1 MTGLD
6 TRGAHLERGSTDG
19 RALSTNDVA
28 PTGAR
33 GATLT
38 PTAHGADV
46 SAPDHGPA
54 LSRNDAATASAPGA
68 TLTPAAYGADVSAPD
83 RRQAL
88 STNNAVRAGARGAT
102 LAMSGLGM
110 AAVTGGGVVI
120 GRGWVW
126 PVLFLIGA
134 VAIGLLV
141 GRRPWL
147 VVGLMVSTGALLAA
161 PAVAVGYFAS
171 VWMWIAA
178 LVGAAVV
185 VRGARRCLPDG
196 PTLLWRL
203 ALLLPTAEREF
214 WRAEVNAILHACGS
228 DAETRRQVIGFLTA
242 VPATVVASWR
252 YRR

>member
-1 MTGLD
+1 VT
-6 TRGAHLERGSTDG
+6 ASADG
-19 RALSTNDVA
+19 QALSTNDVA
-28 PTGAR
+28 PTA
-33 GATLT
+33 
-38 PTAHGADV
+38 
-46 SAPDHGPA
+46 
-54 LSRNDAATASAPGA
+54 
-68 TLTPAAYGADVSAPD
+68 
-83 RRQAL
+83 
-88 STNNAVRAGARGAT
+88 ARGAT
-102 LAMSGLGM
+102 LALSGAGVLGAVGLG
-110 AAVTGGGVVI
+110 VVN

-126 PVLFLIGA
+126 PVLFLVGA
-134 VAIGLLV
+134 VAVGLLV

-171 VWMWIAA
+171 VWMWVAA

-214 WRAEVNAILHACGS
+214 WRAEVTAVLHACGS
-228 DAETRRQVIGFLTA
+228 DAEARRQVIGFLTA
-242 VPATVVASWR
+242 VPATVVAGWR